1 MYYFILLHHLETTK
15 SLYLKYLCLCLV
27 CKLKCNFCRLW
38 VIWWTSVEGYLYLS
52 SNLRCKTPKCA
63 NSQTTKRYFHE
74 SVVSLFRTIC
84 LLTSNLHTTST
95 TVFNRISDGYGAKRN
110 PPGSL
115 AKHNPA
121 RTLSSVDYKTHER
134 VFLLII
140 KLHIWRKLFRY
151 KLYITQLTTL
161 YL

>member
-1 MYYFILLHHLETTK
+1 MN
-15 SLYLKYLCLCLV
+15 
-27 CKLKCNFCRLW
+27 KCGRICN
-38 VIWWTSVEGYLYLS
+38 LS
-52 SNLRCKTPKCA
+52 SNSCCKTPTYA
-63 NSQTTKRYFHE
+63 NSQTTQRYLHE

-95 TVFNRISDGYGAKRN
+95 AVFNRISDGQRAKRN

-121 RTLSSVDYKTHER
+121 RTLSSVDYKTHEQ

-140 KLHIWRKLFRY
+140 KLHTWRKLMFRY
-151 KLYITQLTTL
+151 KLYISQLTTL
-161 YL
+161 HFTSSMNFQLILALPRTTIK

>member
-1 MYYFILLHHLETTK
+1 MN
-15 SLYLKYLCLCLV
+15 
-27 CKLKCNFCRLW
+27 KCGRIFNLF
-38 VIWWTSVEGYLYLS
+38 
-52 SNLRCKTPKCA
+52 SNLRCKTPTCA
-63 NSQTTKRYFHE
+63 NSQTTQRYSHE

-84 LLTSNLHTTST
+84 LLTSNLHTTSS

-121 RTLSSVDYKTHER
+121 RTLSSVDYKTHEL

-140 KLHIWRKLFRY
+140 KLHTWRKLFRY
-151 KLYITQLTTL
+151 KLYIPQLITLHFTSSINFQFMLARCPCFTTNNNKL
-161 YL
+161 ISPQ